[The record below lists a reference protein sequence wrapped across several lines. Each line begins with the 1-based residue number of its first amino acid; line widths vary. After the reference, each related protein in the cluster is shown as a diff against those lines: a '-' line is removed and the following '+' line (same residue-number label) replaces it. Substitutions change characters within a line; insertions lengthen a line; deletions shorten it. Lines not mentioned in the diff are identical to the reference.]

1 MEGQA
6 QSQEVREGEN
16 VEHENESKGTASQ
29 RVGVSI
35 RTRKPTHPPRPTRK
49 SANPTPVTVGDRSPP
64 PKTDLGRSD
73 GGFASSKPNIPDP
86 TEKIEERTPVLPR
99 SVQIH
104 RYSGEKFGSFWLDS
118 MKILVFSLDPMK
130 ILVFLLRSSGEMKI
144 LLDFYLDLA
153 CCGAFASILL
163 RSGLDFCFNSCL
175 MWCFCSN
182 LGLI

>member
-16 VEHENESKGTASQ
+16 VEHENESKGIASQ

-130 ILVFLLRSSGEMKI
+130 ILVFLLRSSEEMKI

-153 CCGAFASILL
+153 
-163 RSGLDFCFNSCL
+163 
-175 MWCFCSN
+175 
-182 LGLI
+182 